1 MKKLIL
7 AEKPSVA
14 RDIGRILNANEKK
27 KNYLEGKNYVI
38 TWALGHLLGLKM
50 PEDLN
55 KKWEKWQLET
65 LPMLP
70 KFIGTKPLPKTR
82 SQLKTIESLVKR
94 KDINEIV
101 IATDAGREG
110 ELVARWILQYVHAN
124 KKVTRLW
131 ISSQTDK
138 AVKQG
143 FKELKPAEK
152 YDNLYESA
160 LARATADWLVGL
172 NVTRALT
179 VKYQD
184 NLSAGRVQTPTL
196 ALVRRQ
202 EEKIEKFM
210 PQKYYRIALRLGN
223 QTAYM
228 KQKNIYAIKER
239 DEAEKKK
246 RHLDNFKGQIRNINS
261 KVKREAAPL
270 LYDLTELQ
278 REANKRYGYSAKKT
292 LSLVQSLYEIHK
304 VVSYPRTDSRYLSN
318 DIKSTLMERL
328 QAIRKYD
335 SRAEESIKNKA
346 KVILKKVFNDSKVT
360 DHHALIPTEQVP
372 NYSKFSAD
380 EQKIYNLIV
389 SRFLGIFA
397 QPYTVEELR
406 VVVTFDKD
414 EFIFVGKKVLDYGWK
429 NKDASEEVALNLK
442 KDTVVSPN
450 FTVEEKLTTPPSPLT
465 EAGLLAQMEKFGL
478 GTPATRAE
486 IIEKLVKSELMER
499 TGHALRVTPKGKQLL
514 NLVNKELVSPKLTAK
529 WEKQL
534 EDIAHGKMKSQ
545 KFIGDIKNDTK
556 RLVSEVKNSK
566 ENYKDFSLTK
576 KRCPE
581 CNSFLK
587 VRKTRDGEIYVC
599 SNPECNY
606 RRRKDAKVSNHRC
619 PQCHRKMLIVEGKN
633 GKYFRCK
640 YDGTTEKMT
649 VGKKNKKMTKHEE
662 RRLLKKINQDDEPQE
677 SPLALALKTA
687 MVKTNKIENF

>member
-70 KFIGTKPLPKTR
+70 KFIGIKPLPKTR
-82 SQLKTIESLVKR
+82 GQLKTIESLVKR

-210 PQKYYRIALRLGN
+210 PQKYYRIALRIGK

-228 KQKNIYAIKER
+228 KQKNIYTIKER

-246 RHLDNFKGQIRNINS
+246 RHLDNFKGQIKDINS
-261 KVKREAAPL
+261 KIKREPAPL

-318 DIKSTLMERL
+318 DIKATLMERL

-335 SRAEESIKNKA
+335 SRAEEAIKNKA

-429 NKDASEEVALNLK
+429 NKDAAEEVVLNLK
-442 KDTVVSPN
+442 KDTAVSPN
-450 FTVEEKLTTPPSPLT
+450 FTVEEKLTTPPEPLT

-566 ENYKDFSLTK
+566 EDYKDFSLTK

-581 CNSFLK
+581 CNNFLK

-649 VGKKNKKMTKHEE
+649 VGKKSKKMTKHEE

-677 SPLALALKTA
+677 SPLALALKAA
-687 MVKTNKIENF
+687 MGKNE

>member
-143 FKELKPAEK
+143 FKELKPAER

-687 MVKTNKIENF
+687 MGKNE

>member
-429 NKDASEEVALNLK
+429 NKDAAEEVVLNLK
-442 KDTVVSPN
+442 KDTAVSPN
-450 FTVEEKLTTPPSPLT
+450 FTVEEKLTTPPAPLT

-566 ENYKDFSLTK
+566 EDYKDFSLTK

-581 CNSFLK
+581 CNNFLK

-677 SPLALALKTA
+677 SPLALALKAA
-687 MVKTNKIENF
+687 MSKNE

>member
-442 KDTVVSPN
+442 KDTIVSPN

-566 ENYKDFSLTK
+566 EDYKDFSLTK

-619 PQCHRKMLIVEGKN
+619 PQCHRKMLIIEGKN

-662 RRLLKKINQDDEPQE
+662 RRLLKKINQDNEPQE
-677 SPLALALKTA
+677 SSLALALKAA
-687 MVKTNKIENF
+687 MSKNE

>member
-335 SRAEESIKNKA
+335 SRAEEAIKNKA

-442 KDTVVSPN
+442 KDTIVSPN

-566 ENYKDFSLTK
+566 EDYKDFSLTK

-662 RRLLKKINQDDEPQE
+662 RRLLKKINQDNEPQE
-677 SPLALALKTA
+677 SSLALALKAA
-687 MVKTNKIENF
+687 MSKNE

>member
-372 NYSKFSAD
+372 NYSKFSTD

-389 SRFLGIFA
+389 SRFLGIFV

-442 KDTVVSPN
+442 KDTIVSPN

-566 ENYKDFSLTK
+566 EDYKDFSLTK

-581 CNSFLK
+581 CNSLLK

-662 RRLLKKINQDDEPQE
+662 RRLLKKINQNNEPQE
-677 SPLALALKTA
+677 SSLALALKAA
-687 MVKTNKIENF
+687 MSKNE

>member
-1 MKKLIL
+1 
-7 AEKPSVA
+7 
-14 RDIGRILNANEKK
+14 
-27 KNYLEGKNYVI
+27 
-38 TWALGHLLGLKM
+38 
-50 PEDLN
+50 
-55 KKWEKWQLET
+55 
-65 LPMLP
+65 MLP

-101 IATDAGREG
+101 IDTDAGREG
-110 ELVARWILQYVHAN
+110 ELVARWILQYVDAN

-143 FKELKPAEK
+143 FKELKPSEK

-184 NLSAGRVQTPTL
+184 NLSSGRVQTPTL

-246 RHLDNFKGQIRNINS
+246 RQLDNFKGQIRNINS

-442 KDTVVSPN
+442 KDTIVSPN

-566 ENYKDFSLTK
+566 EDYKDFSLTK

-662 RRLLKKINQDDEPQE
+662 RRLLK
-677 SPLALALKTA
+677 
-687 MVKTNKIENF
+687 NFLVAHYLD

>member
-55 KKWEKWQLET
+55 KKWEKWQLKT

-70 KFIGTKPLPKTR
+70 KFIGIEPLPKTR
-82 SQLKTIESLVKR
+82 GQLKTIESLVKR

-210 PQKYYRIALRLGN
+210 PQKYYRIALRIGK

-246 RHLDNFKGQIRNINS
+246 RHLDNFKGQIKDINS
-261 KVKREAAPL
+261 KIKREPAPL

-318 DIKSTLMERL
+318 DIKATLMERL

-335 SRAEESIKNKA
+335 SRAEEAIKNKA

-429 NKDASEEVALNLK
+429 NKDAAEEVVLNLK
-442 KDTVVSPN
+442 KDTAVSPN
-450 FTVEEKLTTPPSPLT
+450 FTVEEKLTTPPVPLT

-566 ENYKDFSLTK
+566 EDYKDFSLTK

-581 CNSFLK
+581 CNNFLK

-649 VGKKNKKMTKHEE
+649 VGKKSKKMTKHEE

-677 SPLALALKTA
+677 SPLALALKAA
-687 MVKTNKIENF
+687 MGKNE

>member
-143 FKELKPAEK
+143 FKELKPSEK

-246 RHLDNFKGQIRNINS
+246 RHLDNFKGQIKDINS
-261 KVKREAAPL
+261 KIKREPAPL

-318 DIKSTLMERL
+318 DIKATLMERL

-335 SRAEESIKNKA
+335 SRAEEAIKNKA

-372 NYSKFSAD
+372 NYSKFSTD

-442 KDTVVSPN
+442 KDTIVSPN

-566 ENYKDFSLTK
+566 EDYKDFSLTK

-649 VGKKNKKMTKHEE
+649 VGKKSKKMTKHEE

-677 SPLALALKTA
+677 SPLALALKAA
-687 MVKTNKIENF
+687 MGKNE

>member
-55 KKWEKWQLET
+55 KKWEKCQLET

-380 EQKIYNLIV
+380 EQKIYILIV

-442 KDTVVSPN
+442 KDTIVSPN

-566 ENYKDFSLTK
+566 EDYKDFSLTK

-677 SPLALALKTA
+677 SPLALALKAA
-687 MVKTNKIENF
+687 MGKNE

>member
-65 LPMLP
+65 LPILP

-143 FKELKPAEK
+143 FKELKPAKK

-442 KDTVVSPN
+442 KDTIVSPN

-566 ENYKDFSLTK
+566 EDYKDFSLTK

-606 RRRKDAKVSNHRC
+606 HRRKDAKVSNHRC

-662 RRLLKKINQDDEPQE
+662 RRLLKKINQDNEPQE
-677 SPLALALKTA
+677 SSLALALKAA
-687 MVKTNKIENF
+687 MSKNE

>member
-246 RHLDNFKGQIRNINS
+246 HHLDNFKGQIRNINS

-687 MVKTNKIENF
+687 MGKNE

>member
-172 NVTRALT
+172 NVTRTLT

-239 DEAEKKK
+239 DEVEKKK

-566 ENYKDFSLTK
+566 EDYKDFSLTK

-587 VRKTRDGEIYVC
+587 VRKTRDGEMYVC

-619 PQCHRKMLIVEGKN
+619 PQCHHKMLIVEGKN

-662 RRLLKKINQDDEPQE
+662 RRLLKKINQDNEPQE
-677 SPLALALKTA
+677 SSLALALKAA
-687 MVKTNKIENF
+687 MSKNE

>member
-677 SPLALALKTA
+677 SPLVLALKTA
-687 MVKTNKIENF
+687 MGKNE

>member
-246 RHLDNFKGQIRNINS
+246 RHLDNFKGQIKNINS

-406 VVVTFDKD
+406 TVVTFDKD

-450 FTVEEKLTTPPSPLT
+450 FTVEEKLTTSPSPLT

-486 IIEKLVKSELMER
+486 IIEKLLKSELMER

-566 ENYKDFSLTK
+566 EDYKDFSLTK

-662 RRLLKKINQDDEPQE
+662 RRLLKKINQDNEPQE
-677 SPLALALKTA
+677 SSLALALKAA
-687 MVKTNKIENF
+687 MSKNE

>member
-55 KKWEKWQLET
+55 KKWEKWQLEP

-70 KFIGTKPLPKTR
+70 KFIGIKPLPKTR
-82 SQLKTIESLVKR
+82 GQLKTIESLVKR

-442 KDTVVSPN
+442 KDTIVSPN

-566 ENYKDFSLTK
+566 EDYKDFSLTK

-619 PQCHRKMLIVEGKN
+619 PQCHRKMLIIEGKN

-662 RRLLKKINQDDEPQE
+662 RRLLKKINQNNEPQE
-677 SPLALALKTA
+677 SSLALALKAA
-687 MVKTNKIENF
+687 MSKNE

>member
-442 KDTVVSPN
+442 KDTVVSPK

-687 MVKTNKIENF
+687 MGKNE

>member
-389 SRFLGIFA
+389 SRFLGIFS

-442 KDTVVSPN
+442 KDTIVSPN

-566 ENYKDFSLTK
+566 EDYKDFSLTK

-587 VRKTRDGEIYVC
+587 VRKAKDGEIYVC

-649 VGKKNKKMTKHEE
+649 VSKKNKKMTKHEE
-662 RRLLKKINQDDEPQE
+662 RRLLKKINQDNEPQE
-677 SPLALALKTA
+677 SPLALALKAA
-687 MVKTNKIENF
+687 MGKNE

>member
-442 KDTVVSPN
+442 KDTIVSPN

-566 ENYKDFSLTK
+566 EDYKDFSLTK

-677 SPLALALKTA
+677 SPLALALKAA
-687 MVKTNKIENF
+687 MGKNE

>member
-82 SQLKTIESLVKR
+82 SQLETIESLVKR

-687 MVKTNKIENF
+687 MGKNE

>member
-152 YDNLYESA
+152 YNNLYESA

-246 RHLDNFKGQIRNINS
+246 RHLDNFKGQVRNINS

-335 SRAEESIKNKA
+335 SRVEETIKNKA

-414 EFIFVGKKVLDYGWK
+414 EFIFVGKKILDYGWK

-450 FTVEEKLTTPPSPLT
+450 FVVEEKLTTPPSPLT

-566 ENYKDFSLTK
+566 EDYKDFSLTK

-662 RRLLKKINQDDEPQE
+662 RRLLKKINQDNEPQE
-677 SPLALALKTA
+677 SPLALALKAA
-687 MVKTNKIENF
+687 MSKNE

>member
-372 NYSKFSAD
+372 NYSKFSTD

-442 KDTVVSPN
+442 KDTIVSPN

-566 ENYKDFSLTK
+566 EDYKDFSLTK

-581 CNSFLK
+581 CNSLLK

-606 RRRKDAKVSNHRC
+606 HRRKDAKVSNHRC

-662 RRLLKKINQDDEPQE
+662 RRLLKKINQNNEPQE
-677 SPLALALKTA
+677 SSLALALKAA
-687 MVKTNKIENF
+687 MSKNE

>member
-414 EFIFVGKKVLDYGWK
+414 EFIFVGKKILDYGWK

-450 FTVEEKLTTPPSPLT
+450 FVVEEKLTTPPSPLT

-566 ENYKDFSLTK
+566 EDYKDFSLTK

-587 VRKTRDGEIYVC
+587 VRKAKDGEIYVC

-662 RRLLKKINQDDEPQE
+662 RRLLKKINQDNEPQE
-677 SPLALALKTA
+677 SPLALALKAA
-687 MVKTNKIENF
+687 MGKNE

>member
-70 KFIGTKPLPKTR
+70 KFIGTKPLPKNR

-397 QPYTVEELR
+397 QLYTVEELR

-442 KDTVVSPN
+442 KDTIVSPN

-566 ENYKDFSLTK
+566 EDYKDFSLTK

-662 RRLLKKINQDDEPQE
+662 RRLLKKINQDNEPQE
-677 SPLALALKTA
+677 SSLALALKAA
-687 MVKTNKIENF
+687 MSKNE

>member
-82 SQLKTIESLVKR
+82 SQLKTIENLVKR

-143 FKELKPAEK
+143 FKELKPSEK

-389 SRFLGIFA
+389 SRFLGVFA

-442 KDTVVSPN
+442 KDTIVSPN

-566 ENYKDFSLTK
+566 EDYKDFSLTK

-662 RRLLKKINQDDEPQE
+662 RRLLKKINQDNEPQE
-677 SPLALALKTA
+677 SSLALALKAA
-687 MVKTNKIENF
+687 MSKNE

>member
-210 PQKYYRIALRLGN
+210 PQKYYRIALRLGK

-442 KDTVVSPN
+442 KDTIVSPN

-566 ENYKDFSLTK
+566 EDYKDFSLTK

-581 CNSFLK
+581 CNNFLK

-649 VGKKNKKMTKHEE
+649 VGKKSKKMTKHEE
-662 RRLLKKINQDDEPQE
+662 RRLLKKINQDNEPQE
-677 SPLALALKTA
+677 SSLALALKAA
-687 MVKTNKIENF
+687 MSKNE

>member
-70 KFIGTKPLPKTR
+70 KFIGTKPLPKTK

-246 RHLDNFKGQIRNINS
+246 RYLDNFKGQIRNINS

-380 EQKIYNLIV
+380 EQKIYNLII

-442 KDTVVSPN
+442 KDTIVSPN

-566 ENYKDFSLTK
+566 EDYKDFSLTK

-662 RRLLKKINQDDEPQE
+662 RRLLKKINQDNEPQE
-677 SPLALALKTA
+677 SSLALALKAA
-687 MVKTNKIENF
+687 MGKNE

>member
-335 SRAEESIKNKA
+335 SRAEETIKNKA

-499 TGHALRVTPKGKQLL
+499 TGYALRVTPKGKQLL

-566 ENYKDFSLTK
+566 EDYKDFSLTK

-662 RRLLKKINQDDEPQE
+662 RRLLKKINKDDEPQE
-677 SPLALALKTA
+677 SPLALALKAA
-687 MVKTNKIENF
+687 MSKNE

>member
-65 LPMLP
+65 LLMLP

-687 MVKTNKIENF
+687 MGKNE

>member
-65 LPMLP
+65 LPILP

-143 FKELKPAEK
+143 FKELKPAKK

-335 SRAEESIKNKA
+335 SGAEESIKNKA

-442 KDTVVSPN
+442 KDTIVSPN

-566 ENYKDFSLTK
+566 EDYKDFSLTK

-649 VGKKNKKMTKHEE
+649 VGKKSKKMTKHEE

-677 SPLALALKTA
+677 SPLALALKAA
-687 MVKTNKIENF
+687 MGKNE

>member
-14 RDIGRILNANEKK
+14 RDIGRILNADEKK

-318 DIKSTLMERL
+318 DIKATLMERL

-335 SRAEESIKNKA
+335 SRAEEAIKNKA

-442 KDTVVSPN
+442 KDTIVSPN

-566 ENYKDFSLTK
+566 EDYKDFSLTK

-677 SPLALALKTA
+677 SPLALALKAA
-687 MVKTNKIENF
+687 MGKNE

>member
-442 KDTVVSPN
+442 KDTIVSPN

-566 ENYKDFSLTK
+566 EDYKDFSLTK

-606 RRRKDAKVSNHRC
+606 HRRKDAKVSNHRC
-619 PQCHRKMLIVEGKN
+619 SQCHRKMLIVEGKN

-662 RRLLKKINQDDEPQE
+662 RRLLKKINQDNEPQE
-677 SPLALALKTA
+677 SPLALALKAA
-687 MVKTNKIENF
+687 MSKNE

>member
-278 REANKRYGYSAKKT
+278 REANKRYGYSSKKT

-442 KDTVVSPN
+442 KDTIVSPN

-566 ENYKDFSLTK
+566 EDYKDFSLTK

-619 PQCHRKMLIVEGKN
+619 PQCHRKMLIIEGKN

-662 RRLLKKINQDDEPQE
+662 RRLLKKINQNNEPQE
-677 SPLALALKTA
+677 SSLALALKAA
-687 MVKTNKIENF
+687 MSKNE

>member
-82 SQLKTIESLVKR
+82 SQLKTIENLVKR

-442 KDTVVSPN
+442 KDTIVSPN

-566 ENYKDFSLTK
+566 EDYKDFSLTK

-662 RRLLKKINQDDEPQE
+662 RRLLKKINQDNEPQE
-677 SPLALALKTA
+677 SSLALALKAA
-687 MVKTNKIENF
+687 MSKNE

>member
-442 KDTVVSPN
+442 KDTIVSPN

-534 EDIAHGKMKSQ
+534 EDIARGKMKSQ

-566 ENYKDFSLTK
+566 EDYKDFSLTK

-677 SPLALALKTA
+677 SPLALALKVA
-687 MVKTNKIENF
+687 MGKNE

>member
-14 RDIGRILNANEKK
+14 RDIGRILNANEKR

-38 TWALGHLLGLKM
+38 TWSLGHLLGLKM

-70 KFIGTKPLPKTR
+70 KFIGIKPLPKTR
-82 SQLKTIESLVKR
+82 GQLKTIESLVKR

-210 PQKYYRIALRLGN
+210 PQKYYRVALRIGK

-239 DEAEKKK
+239 DEAKKKK
-246 RHLDNFKGQIRNINS
+246 RHLDNFKGQIKDINS
-261 KVKREAAPL
+261 KIKREPAPL

-318 DIKSTLMERL
+318 DIKATLMERL

-335 SRAEESIKNKA
+335 SRAEEAIKNKA

-442 KDTVVSPN
+442 KDTIVSPN

-566 ENYKDFSLTK
+566 EDYKDFSLTK

-677 SPLALALKTA
+677 SPLALALKA
-687 MVKTNKIENF
+687 VMGKNE

>member
-14 RDIGRILNANEKK
+14 RDIGRILNANEKR

-70 KFIGTKPLPKTR
+70 KFIGIKPLPKTR
-82 SQLKTIESLVKR
+82 GQLKTIESLVKR

-210 PQKYYRIALRLGN
+210 PQKYYRVALRIGK

-246 RHLDNFKGQIRNINS
+246 RHLDNFKGQIKDINS
-261 KVKREAAPL
+261 KIKREPAPL

-318 DIKSTLMERL
+318 DIKATLMERL

-335 SRAEESIKNKA
+335 SRAEEAIKNKA

-429 NKDASEEVALNLK
+429 NKDASEEVVLNLK
-442 KDTVVSPN
+442 KDTAVSPN

-566 ENYKDFSLTK
+566 EDYKDFSLTK

-581 CNSFLK
+581 CNNFLK

-649 VGKKNKKMTKHEE
+649 VGKKSKKMTKYEE

-677 SPLALALKTA
+677 SPLALALKAA
-687 MVKTNKIENF
+687 MGKNE

>member
-372 NYSKFSAD
+372 NYSKFSTD

-442 KDTVVSPN
+442 KDTIVSPN

-566 ENYKDFSLTK
+566 EDYKDFSLTK

-662 RRLLKKINQDDEPQE
+662 RRLLKKINQDNEPQE
-677 SPLALALKTA
+677 SSLALALKAA
-687 MVKTNKIENF
+687 MSKNE

>member
-372 NYSKFSAD
+372 NYSKFSTD

-442 KDTVVSPN
+442 KDTIVNPN

-499 TGHALRVTPKGKQLL
+499 TSHALRVTPKGKQLL

-566 ENYKDFSLTK
+566 EDYKDFSLTK

-662 RRLLKKINQDDEPQE
+662 RRLLKKINQDNEPQE
-677 SPLALALKTA
+677 SSLALALKAA
-687 MVKTNKIENF
+687 MSKNE